1 MALSVASVLV
11 VIMLVA
17 APPRWL
23 QDAEAWRWLAL
34 PVAVTAVIVIHA
46 LVLNTDGRTRA
57 YFECFAWFGIGFSI
71 TLAAAHASR
80 LERGILIAAVAM
92 LVLFEAIYGFADYL
106 RGDLLIFGRWER
118 GADVLTGTFVN
129 RNHAADL
136 FAAGSLL
143 VIGSVLR
150 GRLALPIR
158 LALAACIWIACAL
171 AVVATQSRLGMI
183 ALITGSV
190 VLAYTSASPSARA
203 RPGLFVGAA
212 VLLLLA
218 SGLWFG
224 PGALLE
230 RFAGLFA
237 AEDRRV
243 LWGHLMSQPISVW
256 IQGIGPG
263 QFEDVFKTIS
273 PASLARS
280 YPEAHNDYLEFV
292 FEFGIIGS
300 MVVGIA
306 AWITL
311 AKHLTRGRSY
321 APAWAGLAVFIVHAA
336 GDFPLQVPG
345 TAALFWLL
353 LGLAVEPDEQKGLA
367 SEKGRHTTRH
377 RRTRRSR
384 RL

>member
-1 MALSVASVLV
+1 MALSVASVFV
-11 VIMLVA
+11 VVMLVA
-17 APPRWL
+17 IPPRWL
-23 QDAEAWRWLAL
+23 RDTESWRWLAL
-34 PVAVTAVIVIHA
+34 PVAVAAVIVVHA

-71 TLAAAHASR
+71 TFAAAHASR
-80 LERGILIAAVAM
+80 LERSILITAVGM

-143 VIGSVLR
+143 VIGSVIR
-150 GRLALPIR
+150 ARLALPIR
-158 LALAACIWIACAL
+158 LALAACIWIGCAL

-190 VLAYTSASPSARA
+190 VLAYASASPSARA

-212 VLLLLA
+212 IALLLA

-243 LWGHLMSQPISVW
+243 LWGHMISQPISMW

-273 PASLARS
+273 PASLTRS

-311 AKHLTRGRSY
+311 AKHLTHGRPY

-353 LGLAVEPDEQKGLA
+353 LGLAVEPDLA
-367 SEKGRHTTRH
+367 REKGRHATRH